1 MIPVSYDMIWETSEQ
16 LFKDDK
22 SDTGSII
29 NELIA
34 KLSFYQ
40 TLDTS
45 ELAQEEKNKAKQ
57 FVMGNILMTLS
68 HLTLKDNLNIYTI
81 HKEAI
86 STQQINQKINK
97 MEKLSNYFN
106 SVGKG

>member
-1 MIPVSYDMIWETSEQ
+1 MTTNISYDLLWETSEQ
-16 LFKDDK
+16 LFKDDQ
-22 SDTGSII
+22 SDAGSII

-34 KLSFYQ
+34 KLSFYK

-68 HLTLKDNLNIYTI
+68 HLTLKDNLNIYPI

-86 STQQINQKINK
+86 AAQKINK

-106 SVGKG
+106 SVSKG

>member
-1 MIPVSYDMIWETSEQ
+1 MTTNISYEMLWEASEH

-22 SDTGSII
+22 SDTSSIV

-34 KLSFYQ
+34 KFSFYK
-40 TLDTS
+40 TIDTS

-57 FVMGNILMTLS
+57 FIMGNILVTLS
-68 HLTLKDNLNIYTI
+68 HLTYKENINIYPI

-86 STQQINQKINK
+86 ATHKINK
-97 MEKLSNYFN
+97 MEKSAAFSN
-106 SVGKG
+106 SVSKG